1 MKNRIQA
8 LKNLNLPAW
17 AEPLVILLVCVLAY
31 GLVIPWLGFYWDD
44 WAFLF
49 IRTQLGAEGL
59 TRYFA
64 TNRPFIA
71 WIPQVTI
78 PLLGTTPWK
87 WHVFMLLVRASSAV
101 SVWWV
106 IRLAWQ
112 EKRSIALWTALLF
125 AVYPGFDQQPIAIN
139 YSDFFLLFTFL
150 MLSFGLGILAVR
162 SPRKKWWLLL
172 IALPLAAY
180 NHLALEYFFL
190 LEFLRPM
197 LMWFNLQDQG
207 YSSRARLKRVLLGWA
222 PFLLVWV
229 GALVWRFFI
238 FDYQTNNYEIGLLD
252 QLHSAPLTAVG
263 TLLLTIIT
271 DLFKVT
277 LGAWALPFS
286 FPAPA
291 QFGLRSTLL
300 YSGVILLV
308 MLAALAAA
316 AWQRKDNAES
326 KPRSTFVPILTGLFA
341 MLIAGWPFWLTSL
354 PVGLSF
360 AASRFTLPFILGV
373 SLFLAGLVRLLP
385 VGCRVQHAILAG
397 LVALAA
403 GYQVIVATEYRRDWN
418 TQKNFLWQMTWRAPA
433 IEPGT
438 VIVANDTPIRF
449 ASDNSLVSPLNWMYA
464 PDNHSA
470 RLDYMF
476 FYPSIRLE
484 TALKNLEPGMPIE
497 KDYLAAAFKGST
509 DQLVALVYSP
519 PGCLR
524 VLDPDLDPLNQMLPL
539 LIRQAA
545 GLSKVDLIQPDSAQA
560 AVPMPEIFGSEP
572 LHGWCYYFEKADLAR
587 QQGDWELVAEL
598 GDAAYNQ
605 GDYPN
610 DPTERLVFIEGYAR
624 TGQWQKAQQQTQEA
638 AAVTPLLQPVLC
650 RLWERIGQDTGS
662 SIPAGLL
669 DEIRQ
674 GLECTDNP

>member
-44 WAFLF
+44 WAFLY

-87 WHVFMLLVRASSAV
+87 WHVFMLLVRAASAI

-112 EKRSIALWTALLF
+112 KRRSIALWAALLF

-150 MLSFGLGILAVR
+150 MLSLGLSILTVR
-162 SPRKKWWLLL
+162 TPRKKWWLVL
-172 IALPLAAY
+172 IGLPLAAY

-190 LEFLRPM
+190 LEFLRPV
-197 LMWFNLQDQG
+197 LMWFSLQDKG
-207 YSSRARLKRVLLGWA
+207 LPGKRRILRVLAGWV
-222 PFLLVWV
+222 PFLLVWA

-252 QLHSAPLTAVG
+252 QLQEAPLATIGV
-263 TLLLTIIT
+263 LLLTVIT
-271 DLFKVT
+271 DWFRVT
-277 LGAWALPFS
+277 LGAWSLPFGI
-286 FPAPA
+286 PAPA

-300 YSGVILLV
+300 YGGVILLV
-308 MLAALAAA
+308 LLAGLAAA
-316 AWQRKDNAES
+316 AWQRRDTPEA
-326 KPRSTFVPILTGLFA
+326 KPRTAAGLMLVGLFG
-341 MLIAGWPFWLTSL
+341 MFIAGWPFWLTGL

-360 AASRFTLPFILGV
+360 ASSRFTLPFILGV
-373 SLFLAGLVRLLP
+373 SLFLIGLVRLFPLRQ
-385 VGCRVQHAILAG
+385 GVQHAILAG

-403 GYQVIVATEYRRDWN
+403 GYQVTVATEYRRDWN
-418 TQKNFLWQMTWRAPA
+418 TQKNFLWQMSWRAPA
-433 IEPGT
+433 IKAGT

-449 ASDNSLVSPLNWMYA
+449 ASDNSLVAPLNWMYA
-464 PDNHSA
+464 PENHDDT
-470 RLDYMF
+470 LDYMF
-476 FYPSIRLE
+476 FYPSIRLQ
-484 TALKNLEPGMPIE
+484 TALKNLEAGMPVE
-497 KDYLAAAFKGST
+497 KDYLAATFKGST
-509 DQLVALVYSP
+509 DQLVALVYNP

-545 GLSKVDLIQPDSAQA
+545 GLSKVDLIQPESVQA
-560 AVPMPEIFGSEP
+560 AVPMPDIFGSEP
-572 LHGWCYYFEKADLAR
+572 THGWCYYFEKADLAR

-598 GDAAYNQ
+598 GNAAFEQ

-610 DPTERLVFIEGYAR
+610 DPTERLVFIEGYAH
-624 TGQWQKAQQQTQEA
+624 TGQWQKARQQTQDA
-638 AAVTPLLQPVLC
+638 AAITPLLQPVLC
-650 RLWERIGQDTGS
+650 RLWERIERDTGRD
-662 SIPAGLL
+662 IPAGLL

-674 GLECTDNP
+674 GLECAPVP

>member
-1 MKNRIQA
+1 
-8 LKNLNLPAW
+8 
-17 AEPLVILLVCVLAY
+17 
-31 GLVIPWLGFYWDD
+31 
-44 WAFLF
+44 
-49 IRTQLGAEGL
+49 
-59 TRYFA
+59 
-64 TNRPFIA
+64 
-71 WIPQVTI
+71 
-78 PLLGTTPWK
+78 
-87 WHVFMLLVRASSAV
+87 MLLVRASSAV